1 MFNFSL
7 DQIIVEDH
15 ITISRN
21 FYFLIDRCNFSTT
34 FETART
40 ILYVLVTIGP
50 LYLIMEHRVARKKLL
65 ED

>member
-21 FYFLIDRCNFSTT
+21 FYFLIDRCNFKTT

-40 ILYVLVTIGP
+40 ILYVC
-50 LYLIMEHRVARKKLL
+50 
-65 ED
+65 